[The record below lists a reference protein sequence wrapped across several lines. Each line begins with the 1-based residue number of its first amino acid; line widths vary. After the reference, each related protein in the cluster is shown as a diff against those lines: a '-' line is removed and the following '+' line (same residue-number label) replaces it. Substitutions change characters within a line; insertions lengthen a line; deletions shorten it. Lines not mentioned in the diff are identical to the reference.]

1 MKELSDLFPTE
12 KEIEIGKSKVKI
24 KNIAL
29 GDIPVVAEIVGK
41 AMGLFSVKGK
51 DELVI
56 KKDEL
61 LKFIANDFNS
71 VVNLLSVTTDL
82 EIEVIKKLNIAA
94 ASTILISVFK
104 ENASFFSQQV
114 APMIKEA
121 TKDLGQSQGAPPY
134 GDNNIAAGLQ

>member
-1 MKELSDLFPTE
+1 MKELNDLFPTE

-41 AMGLFSVKGK
+41 AMGLFSIKGK

-71 VVNLLSVTTDL
+71 VINLLTVTTDL

-121 TKDLGQSQGAPPY
+121 TKDLGQSKSKS
-134 GDNNIAAGLQ
+134 

>member
-29 GDIPVVAEIVGK
+29 GDIPVVAEMVGK
-41 AMGLFSVKGK
+41 AMGLFSIKGK

-71 VVNLLSVTTDL
+71 VVILLSVTTDL
-82 EIEVIKKLNIAA
+82 EIDVIKKLNIAA

-121 TKDLGQSQGAPPY
+121 TKDLGQSKSKS
-134 GDNNIAAGLQ
+134 

>member
-1 MKELSDLFPTE
+1 MKELNDLFPTE

-41 AMGLFSVKGK
+41 AVGLFSIKGK

-82 EIEVIKKLNIAA
+82 EIDVIKKLNIAA

-121 TKDLGQSQGAPPY
+121 TKDLGQNKSKS
-134 GDNNIAAGLQ
+134 